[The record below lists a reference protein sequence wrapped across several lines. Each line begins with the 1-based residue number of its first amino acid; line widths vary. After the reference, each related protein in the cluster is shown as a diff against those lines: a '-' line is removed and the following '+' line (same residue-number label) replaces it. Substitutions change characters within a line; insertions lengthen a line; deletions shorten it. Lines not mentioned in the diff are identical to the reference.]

1 MRKHSLIPILFGIC
15 FIINGCAE
23 ILDSTPDTDSM
34 TGKITKIESNE
45 FGIRI
50 LVEENTDVREP
61 LEEGGKKTWY
71 AITEKSE
78 LLKVTEGTSLRA
90 IDEESLVT
98 GQIVKAWSTGVHM
111 LSYPSQTGAKRV
123 IVLN

>member
-1 MRKHSLIPILFGIC
+1 
-15 FIINGCAE
+15 
-23 ILDSTPDTDSM
+23 M